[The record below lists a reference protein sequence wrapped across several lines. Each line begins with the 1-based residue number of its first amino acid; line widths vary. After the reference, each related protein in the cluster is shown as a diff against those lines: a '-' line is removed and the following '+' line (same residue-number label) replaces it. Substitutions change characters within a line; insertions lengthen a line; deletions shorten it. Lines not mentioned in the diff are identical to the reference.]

1 MNESE
6 PKDTYRW
13 RHLKAEPTTDNDA
26 TGITSYVLGVDVDEQ
41 FKVQE
46 ALKASEQ
53 EAREILDRV
62 PAMISIRTE
71 EGIAYTNRRLSD
83 YVGAVITDLRD
94 GSYLDYI
101 HPDDRKAVVE
111 DHIRASDSR
120 TDYFFSATRM
130 HIPDQ
135 RSCPNPGGGVALRGI
150 TPTFF
155 AVNGYRASR

>member
-101 HPDDRKAVVE
+101 HPDDRKAIVE